1 MYSVFDDIQLW
12 ICRNCNTYWHCNLC
26 PFCARP
32 DCRFILSDDQ
42 MTQLLDAVSL
52 INVDDVD
59 DVDNVDD
66 IKIDDSYK
74 ESFEYKQY
82 QFCNEIL
89 SMLPWYVPSRL
100 MIQACW
106 FSLYLKKSVDP
117 NIEIAMEFFKREY
130 QRISVR

>member
-1 MYSVFDDIQLW
+1 
-12 ICRNCNTYWHCNLC
+12 
-26 PFCARP
+26 
-32 DCRFILSDDQ
+32 

-52 INVDDVD
+52 INVED
-59 DVDNVDD
+59 VDD

-74 ESFEYKQY
+74 ESVEYKQY